1 MRYVLVLLVV
11 AISCVPD
18 RDPGNFSTM
27 GYRPIY
33 ASQQQASA
41 ITVEGMRP
49 TTQAGKI
56 YAYGNYLFQ
65 VEQNEGIHVIDNT
78 VPQNAQKIAFIK
90 IAACSEI
97 AIRSNFLYTNNVND
111 LVVIDISN
119 IQSPQVVQRLSNAFP
134 AINQS
139 HPNVSNAFFEC
150 PDPSKG
156 VVIGWK
162 EEIISNAQCRR

>member
-1 MRYVLVLLVV
+1 MRYVLILLVV
-11 AISCVPD
+11 AVSCIPD
-18 RDPGNFSTM
+18 RDPANFSTV

-33 ASQQQASA
+33 ASQQQASS
-41 ITVEGMRP
+41 ISMEGVRP

-65 VEQNEGIHVIDNT
+65 VEQNEGIHVIDNS

-90 IAACSEI
+90 VPTCSEI

-119 IQSPQVVQRLSNAFP
+119 IQSPQVVQRLAGAFP
-134 AINQS
+134 VINQS
-139 HPNVSNAFFEC
+139 HPNQSGVYFEC

-162 EEIISNAQCRR
+162 EEMITNAQCRR